1 VTATV
6 PTSEAA
12 PQPAASRESA
22 TSFVEYLF
30 LAVDPLWRRLP
41 ASEREQGRAEFAEV
55 LRAASPAVTS
65 YAYSTL
71 ALKTNADL
79 MLWWRAERPE
89 IIQETL
95 SALLLTGF
103 GSYCRVAHTLFG
115 LTRPSIYTKRR
126 TAQEQALDEPTRLP
140 YLIVYP
146 FVKTIEWYLMSR
158 DARQGLMNEHMRIG
172 HEFTDVRQMLVYTTG
187 LDDQEFIVAYET
199 ERLERHQELV
209 IALRSAESRRY
220 TLRDTPIF
228 TAIHRPLDAALALNG

>member
-1 VTATV
+1 MTTTLTAPAAE
-6 PTSEAA
+6 PTAA
-12 PQPAASRESA
+12 PETT

-30 LAVDPLWRRLP
+30 LRVDPLWRRLP
-41 ASEREQGRAEFAEV
+41 AAEREQGRREFADV
-55 LRAASPAVTS
+55 VRAAEPEVTTH
-65 YAYSTL
+65 AYSTL
-71 ALKTNADL
+71 GLKTGAEL
-79 MLWWRAERPE
+79 LLWWRADRAEQ
-89 IIQETL
+89 IQDVL
-95 SALLLTGF
+95 SRLLLTGL
-103 GSYCRVAHTLFG
+103 GSYCTIAYTLFG
-115 LTRPSIYTKRR
+115 LTRPSVYTKRR

-146 FVKTIEWYLMSR
+146 FVKTIEWYLMTK

-172 HEFTDVRQMLVYTTG
+172 HEFSDVRQMLVYTTG

-209 IALRSAESRRY
+209 IALRSVESRRY